1 MHDGGSYLASF
12 PPEASAAGLTALPT
26 AASEDGGDDGVS
38 LALAAV
44 ATAMAADIG
53 TPAGET
59 WCERVARMLYNC
71 QGTGLG

>member
-1 MHDGGSYLASF
+1 MHVGGSYLASL
-12 PPEASAAGLTALPT
+12 PPEATAAGTALPA

-59 WCERVARMLYNC
+59 WCQRFARMLYNC
-71 QGTGLG
+71 

>member
-1 MHDGGSYLASF
+1 MHVGGSYLASF
-12 PPEASAAGLTALPT
+12 PPEATAAGLTVLPAA

-59 WCERVARMLYNC
+59 WCQRFARMLYD
-71 QGTGLG
+71 